1 MALPCDG
8 HLPNGGPRIKAL
20 SYMVARDISII
31 NGCLPFVYM
40 YFSDQFSN
48 VMEDE
53 HVHNE
58 TEDDQD
64 DEVLLEYDDKK
75 HAETMEANTD
85 NSSRTDDGTLT
96 TIKTARDNAR
106 RIFLE
111 SDPCPL
117 VATCQESIQ
126 TKSSKKGNETI
137 ETVNRE
143 SIAKPSVRKCTTY
156 LRK

>member
-64 DEVLLEYDDKK
+64 DDVLLEYDDKK

-96 TIKTARDNAR
+96 TIKQPEITHVGYFWKVIHVHWLR
-106 RIFLE
+106 RVKSQFKLRA
-111 SDPCPL
+111 
-117 VATCQESIQ
+117 VKRATRL
-126 TKSSKKGNETI
+126 SKQLTENQ
-137 ETVNRE
+137 
-143 SIAKPSVRKCTTY
+143 
-156 LRK
+156 

>member
-1 MALPCDG
+1 M
-8 HLPNGGPRIKAL
+8 HT
-20 SYMVARDISII
+20 S
-31 NGCLPFVYM
+31 
-40 YFSDQFSN
+40 
-48 VMEDE
+48 DE

-64 DEVLLEYDDKK
+64 DEVFLEYNDKK
-75 HAETMEANTD
+75 HAGTMEANTD

-117 VATCQESIQ
+117 VVTCQESIQ
-126 TKSSKKGNETI
+126 TKSSKKGNETT

-143 SIAKPSVRKCTTY
+143 SRVSVTLKEVDGDTGRGGFVSPNQAKLSEVQIHGDEGNYHTW
-156 LRK
+156 LFG